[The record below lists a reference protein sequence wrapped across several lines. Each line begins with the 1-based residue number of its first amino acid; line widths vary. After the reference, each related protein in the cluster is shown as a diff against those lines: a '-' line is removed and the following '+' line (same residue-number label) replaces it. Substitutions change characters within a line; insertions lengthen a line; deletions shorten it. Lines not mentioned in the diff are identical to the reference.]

1 MSLQISPLDSSFEAI
16 ASTLRIRQYVRRDWT
31 EGDSSRGI
39 MSNERRQITDL
50 RRTATRPLSRYSL
63 WGHRKKARREGED
76 RNYYVD
82 RYEPRY
88 FFLISLILAL
98 CVLDAYFTLKIIDF
112 GGKELNRLMLVF
124 IYKKPI
130 SALVFKYLVT
140 AVSII
145 FVLIHKNF
153 VVFGKIRVS
162 SLIYLFFSV
171 YLILVSYE
179 AAIFFSHIRALNF

>member
-1 MSLQISPLDSSFEAI
+1 M
-16 ASTLRIRQYVRRDWT
+16 
-31 EGDSSRGI
+31 GI
-39 MSNERRQITDL
+39 ERRNIGDH
-50 RRTATRPLSRYSL
+50 RRTPTRPLSRYSL
-63 WGHRKKARREGED
+63 RGHRKKARREGED

-88 FFLISLILAL
+88 FVLISLILAL
-98 CVLDAYFTLKIIDF
+98 CVLDAYFTLKIIDS

-145 FVLIHKNF
+145 FILIHKNF
-153 VVFGKIRVS
+153 LVFGKIRVC
-162 SLIYLFFSV
+162 SLIYVFFSV
-171 YLILVSYE
+171 YLALVAYE
-179 AAIFFSHIRALNF
+179 AVVFFNHIRALSS

>member
-1 MSLQISPLDSSFEAI
+1 MPI
-16 ASTLRIRQYVRRDWT
+16 
-31 EGDSSRGI
+31 
-39 MSNERRQITDL
+39 ERRHLADH
-50 RRTATRPLSRYSL
+50 RRTPTKPLSRYSL
-63 WGHRKKARREGED
+63 WGHRRRARREAED
-76 RNYYVD
+76 KDYYVD

-145 FVLIHKNF
+145 FVLVHKNF

-162 SLIYLFFSV
+162 SLIYLFFSI

-179 AAIFFSHIRALNF
+179 AAIFFNHIRALNF

>member
-1 MSLQISPLDSSFEAI
+1 MMRHY
-16 ASTLRIRQYVRRDWT
+16 LRRSWT
-31 EGDSSRGI
+31 EGRTSRETMPI
-39 MSNERRQITDL
+39 ERRNTTDH
-50 RRTATRPLSRYSL
+50 RRTPTRPLSRYSI
-63 WGHRKKARREGED
+63 WGHRRRARREAED
-76 RNYYVD
+76 KNYYVD

-145 FVLIHKNF
+145 FILVHKNF
-153 VVFGKIRVS
+153 LVFGKIKVN
-162 SLIYLFFSV
+162 SLIYVFFSV
-171 YLILVSYE
+171 YLALVAYE
-179 AAIFFSHIRALNF
+179 AVIFFNHIRALSS